1 MSFYFKL
8 SFEEAT
14 YVTNF
19 LGLFFLLGIHT
30 QFSRFECSC
39 RWGFLFLLCLS
50 HTNTMAHRWKIIRK
64 INLFFDGFYFVCC
77 FSFFPF
83 LQNQYLTLLCH
94 IFHYFLCLMLWQHGF
109 PTTIS
114 CTTRLRSLRYPDDFG
129 MSVKDERNFPDDI
142 DLRVKHGSE
151 TKPRRISLLKFFR
164 SLNSFWWGGG
174 LCEYCEQN
182 FDFVAVIQ

>member
-77 FSFFPF
+77 FLFFLFFKINIWHYYVIFFTIFFLFNAMAARFSNNYLLHNSSPF
-83 LQNQYLTLLCH
+83 TPLSWWFRYVGEGRKKFSWWYWFACEARQRNKNPKNISAQ
-94 IFHYFLCLMLWQHGF
+94 IF
-109 PTTIS
+109 PI
-114 CTTRLRSLRYPDDFG
+114 
-129 MSVKDERNFPDDI
+129 I
-142 DLRVKHGSE
+142 
-151 TKPRRISLLKFFR
+151 KFF
-164 SLNSFWWGGG
+164 LVG
-174 LCEYCEQN
+174 
-182 FDFVAVIQ
+182 DFVNIVNKILISWR